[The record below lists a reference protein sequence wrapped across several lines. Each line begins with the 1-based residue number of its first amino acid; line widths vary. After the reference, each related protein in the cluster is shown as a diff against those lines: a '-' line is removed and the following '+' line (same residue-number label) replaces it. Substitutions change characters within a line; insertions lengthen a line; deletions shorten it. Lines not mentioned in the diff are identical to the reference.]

1 MCLKQIKSFFN
12 PPLADILMN
21 DDSIYIDEGYFNK
34 GLKGKYL
41 LSSRLTKEKVGAM
54 QRQIDKKI
62 YDLWDNDLYRYLQK
76 RMRGGVEKN
85 QSFEQLIK
93 NIEKKGFDPK
103 SVIICKHRSNLIKD
117 GQHRAIYLLWKYGPD
132 YEVNTLHVRVKDK
145 LMRHKIFPFLRK

>member
-1 MCLKQIKSFFN
+1 MICGI
-12 PPLADILMN
+12 M
-21 DDSIYIDEGYFNK
+21 IYIDIFKN
-34 GLKGKYL
+34 
-41 LSSRLTKEKVGAM
+41 AC
-54 QRQIDKKI
+54 
-62 YDLWDNDLYRYLQK
+62 
-76 RMRGGVEKN
+76 GGGRKN

-93 NIEKKGFDPK
+93 NIERKGFDPK